1 MDSAGR
7 RPTHSTTA
15 GGPRFAAPPPP
26 ARLGNTFSAPDMDCV
41 PPPLPPLD
49 PRGARGERRWVE
61 WQRQIG
67 RRLRALRELTGLSQ
81 DRLARI
87 AGTNQAALSRLEG
100 GKGLVPVSLL
110 AHLGPALAANI
121 IDRTLLS
128 PEGERLLSAL
138 ETIGPSGLEQ
148 WLPVAHD
155 PGLHDLI
162 HWYQRASAVQRKM
175 LLAVARAVS
184 FPGAAS

>member
-1 MDSAGR
+1 M
-7 RPTHSTTA
+7 
-15 GGPRFAAPPPP
+15 
-26 ARLGNTFSAPDMDCV
+26 
-41 PPPLPPLD
+41 
-49 PRGARGERRWVE
+49 
-61 WQRQIG
+61 
-67 RRLRALRELTGLSQ
+67 RALRELTGLPQ

-87 AGTNQAALSRLEG
+87 AGTNQAAVSRLEG

-110 AHLGPALAANI
+110 ARLGPALAANI

-128 PEGERLLSAL
+128 PEEERLLSAF

-148 WLPVAHD
+148 WLPGTHD
-155 PGLHDLI
+155 PGLHDLV

-175 LLAVARAVS
+175 LLAVARAAS